1 MLGLGKQRTR
11 FGRWLDKQEDINQLG
26 LEQATNLSRHTISRL
41 CNDKQYIPKFSTV
54 HKINRGLK
62 RLKKDVKVEDF
73 LQI

>member
-1 MLGLGKQRTR
+1 MLGFGKQRTR

-41 CNDKQYIPKFSTV
+41 CNDKKYIPKFSTV

-73 LQI
+73 LQM